1 MHNELKIKKSVFF
14 VTGRRGS
21 ATPKVTGAIPKPRA
35 GRRHSV
41 QVSSLSKDIEKLR
54 LGERKEG
61 ERKNEDKDAPPPG
74 SGMSESR
81 KKELRRMSS
90 KRRSSK
96 QGQGILKNIQ
106 FSHFYSFQGFFT
118 SLIWPLPTS
127 SGFHFSFCECE

>member
-1 MHNELKIKKSVFF
+1 M
-14 VTGRRGS
+14 
-21 ATPKVTGAIPKPRA
+21 TGAIPKPRA

-61 ERKNEDKDAPPPG
+61 ESKNREKDALPQG

-96 QGQGILKNIQ
+96 LGQRISGNTKLSQ
-106 FSHFYSFQGFFT
+106 LTFTGFLHF
-118 SLIWPLPTS
+118 LDLAIAN
-127 SGFHFSFCECE
+127 

>member
-1 MHNELKIKKSVFF
+1 MYKDFF
-14 VTGRRGS
+14 LYPGRRVS
-21 ATPKVTGAIPKPRA
+21 ATPKVTGTIPKPRA

-61 ERKNEDKDAPPPG
+61 ESKNGDKDAPPPG
-74 SGMSESR
+74 SAMSESR

-96 QGQGILKNIQ
+96 QGQRISGNTKLYNLTFCRI
-106 FSHFYSFQGFFT
+106 
-118 SLIWPLPTS
+118 PALP
-127 SGFHFSFCECE
+127 